1 MNERIKE
8 LGNQAWDYAL
18 YHETVNGKAA
28 FNSFINKNFSDLL
41 LEKFAELIVREC
53 IGCCEQVISDPV
65 PKDVD
70 TWLNGGEQCIQEI
83 KEHFGL
89 GMSVEDKKQLIK
101 DLLGVSND
109 TKS

>member
-8 LGNQAWDYAL
+8 LWYEAVQPHTGDSWAEQTD
-18 YHETVNGKAA
+18 
-28 FNSFINKNFSDLL
+28 FM
-41 LEKFAELIVREC
+41 EKFAELIVGEC

-65 PKDVD
+65 PESVD

-101 DLLGVSND
+101 DLLGVN
-109 TKS
+109 K